1 MLYTGNHTETLKAN
15 TKIIDTQYHNYNSGK
30 LQRVCAKVNYMYIK
44 FDYNF
49 DVKTQ
54 LKLLIELCLQVL

>member
-15 TKIIDTQYHNYNSGK
+15 TKIIDTEYHNYK

-54 LKLLIELCLQVL
+54 L